1 MNNKNENSV
10 GNPPRPSLAKLK
22 KPRYYSHWLTATVL
36 SITLLS
42 SYQAWQLAVQDLEN
56 ERRLYFDFRVRQ
68 LVQSIEQR
76 LQTYEQMLYG
86 ARGLFAASGL
96 VERNEYREYVSAL
109 NLDQRFPGIQGVG
122 FSLWIPKTE
131 KDRHVAQMRKQ
142 GFADYDIHPVG
153 ERDFYSSII
162 YLEPF
167 SGRNLR
173 AFSYDMFSEPTRNLA
188 LSYARDNNSLGVTGK
203 VKLLQET
210 DKDVQAGFLMY
221 LPVYKKDVPHDTLE
235 QRSANL
241 LGWVYAPFRSKDL
254 MAGIGGEQE
263 SDLGLEIFNGDE
275 INEENRMYG
284 SPPPVSP
291 PPILTSKQHIV
302 LACHPWTLLIHA
314 EPNFQARVDQDKPLL
329 IAGSCVSLS
338 LLLSLLTW
346 QLVNSRS
353 RAMALAQTMT
363 SELRESENR
372 FRTMADSAPVLIWLS
387 GPNKLCYWFN
397 KVWLDF
403 TGRSIEQETGNGWVE
418 AVHPDDL
425 DFYLAQYIQHFEKRW
440 PFSVEFRLRRHDGEY
455 RWLLDTGIPRYD
467 DNGEFVG
474 YIGSCI
480 DITERRQV
488 RIDLQSSN
496 ADLSRFAEI
505 SAHHLMEPTRRFSS
519 FTQRLRHSLRAYPD
533 ASHNEEINTSLDY
546 LEQDAQRLLSLVR
559 DIQLYVTAD
568 QARDKIDHVN
578 AEAAVEAALHA
589 LADQIA
595 AAGAI
600 VSVGHLPNAYIDLP
614 RLIELFSLFLDN
626 ALRHGRPA
634 NPELNLQIEIGGVS
648 ELDVNRYYVRDNGA
662 GIDAEYRQ
670 RVFEIFERLNYR
682 DHEAGTGIGLSI
694 ARRIVTSCR
703 GKIWIDSTGQNGT
716 AVVFELPN
724 IEGNKHDG

>member
-1 MNNKNENSV
+1 MNNNHKISV
-10 GNPPRPSLAKLK
+10 GDPPRPSLS
-22 KPRYYSHWLTATVL
+22 KPRYYSHWLTAAVL
-36 SITLLS
+36 SITLLT
-42 SYQAWQLAVQDLEN
+42 SYEAWRIAAQDLEH

-122 FSLWIPKTE
+122 FSLWIPKIE
-131 KDRHVAQMRKQ
+131 KDRHVADMRKQ
-142 GFADYDIHPVG
+142 GFADYDIHPTG
-153 ERDFYSSII
+153 EREFYSSII

-173 AFSYDMFSEPTRNLA
+173 AFSYDMFSEPTRNRA

-210 DKDVQAGFLMY
+210 EQDVQAGFLMY
-221 LPVYKKDVPHDTLE
+221 LPVYKKDLPHDTLE
-235 QRSANL
+235 QRRANIM
-241 LGWVYAPFRSKDL
+241 GWVYAPFRTKDL

-263 SDLGLEIFNGDE
+263 GDLGLEIFDGDE
-275 INEENRMYG
+275 VNEENRMYG
-284 SPPPVSP
+284 SSPPASL
-291 PPILTSKQHIV
+291 PPILTSRQQIE
-302 LACHPWTLLIHA
+302 LAGHPWTLFIHA

-329 IAGSCVSLS
+329 IAGSSVSLS

-353 RAMALAQTMT
+353 RAMALAQNMT
-363 SELRESENR
+363 AELRESESR
-372 FRTMADSAPVLIWLS
+372 FRAMADSAPVMIWLS
-387 GPNKLCYWFN
+387 DTAKRYYWFN

-403 TGRSIEQETGNGWVE
+403 TGNSIDQEQGDNWTAGL
-418 AVHPDDL
+418 HPDDSDVCREHYSHCFDRQL
-425 DFYLAQYIQHFEKRW
+425 
-440 PFSVEFRLRRHDGEY
+440 PFSIEHRLKRHDGVY
-455 RWLLDTGIPRYD
+455 RWVLDTGIPRYD
-467 DNGEFVG
+467 VNGEFVG

-480 DITERRQV
+480 DITEPRQI
-488 RIDLQSSN
+488 RMALETSN

-505 SAHHLMEPTRRFSS
+505 SAHHLMEPTRRFTS
-519 FTQRLRHSLRAYPD
+519 FTQRLRSSLSAYPLVLAD
-533 ASHNEEINTSLDY
+533 EDVNASLCY

-559 DIQLYVTAD
+559 DIQLYITAD
-568 QARDKIDHVN
+568 QARDKISAAS
-578 AEAAVEAALHA
+578 AETAVETVLRNFADKIAAV
-589 LADQIA
+589 
-595 AAGAI
+595 GATVT
-600 VSVGHLPNAYIDLP
+600 VSRLPDAYIDLP

-626 ALRHGRPA
+626 ALIHGRPA
-634 NPELNLQIEIGGVS
+634 DPDLALKIEIGGVS
-648 ELDVNRYYVRDNGA
+648 EQNVSRYHVRDNGS
-662 GIDAEYRQ
+662 GIRAEYRH

-682 DHEAGTGIGLSI
+682 NSEAGTGIGLSI
-694 ARRIVTSCR
+694 ARRIVDSCG
-703 GKIWIDSTGQNGT
+703 GKIWIESTAQSGT

>member
-1 MNNKNENSV
+1 MNNNHEIAV
-10 GNPPRPSLAKLK
+10 GDPPHPSPT
-22 KPRYYSHWLTATVL
+22 KPRYYSHWLTAAVL
-36 SITLLS
+36 SITLLT
-42 SYQAWQLAVQDLEN
+42 SYEAWRIAAQDLEHD
-56 ERRLYFDFRVRQ
+56 RRLYFDFRVRQ

-76 LQTYEQMLYG
+76 LVTYEQMLYG

-96 VERNEYREYVSAL
+96 VQRNEYKEYVSAL

-122 FSLWIPKTE
+122 FSLWIPKIE
-131 KDRHVAQMRKQ
+131 KDRHVAELRKQ
-142 GFADYDIHPVG
+142 GFADYDIHPIG
-153 ERDFYSSII
+153 ERDFYTSII

-173 AFSYDMFSEPTRNLA
+173 AFSYDMFSEPTRNRA

-210 DKDVQAGFLMY
+210 EQDVQAGFLMY

-235 QRSANL
+235 QRRANL
-241 LGWVYAPFRSKDL
+241 LGWVYAPFRTSDL

-263 SDLGLEIFNGDE
+263 SDLGLEIFDGETLDE
-275 INEENRMYG
+275 ESRIYG
-284 SPPPVSP
+284 SAPPANIQPL
-291 PPILTSKQHIV
+291 LTSKQQIV

-314 EPNFQARVDQDKPLL
+314 EPNFQARVDQDKPAI
-329 IAGSCVSLS
+329 IAGSSVSLS

-353 RAMALAQTMT
+353 RALALAQTMT

-372 FRTMADSAPVLIWLS
+372 FRAMADSAPVLIWLS

-403 TGRSIEQETGNGWVE
+403 TGRSIEQETGNGWTE
-418 AVHPDDL
+418 TVHPDDL
-425 DFYLAQYIQHFEKRW
+425 EFCVNQYTQHFEKRQ
-440 PFSVEFRLRRHDGEY
+440 PFSIEYRIRRHDGEY
-455 RWLLDTGIPRYD
+455 RWLLDTGIPRYE
-467 DNGEFVG
+467 DNGEFLG

-480 DITERRQV
+480 DITEHRQI
-488 RIDLQSSN
+488 RIDLERSN

-519 FTQRLRHSLRAYPD
+519 FTQRLRHSLSAYPD
-533 ASHNEEINTSLDY
+533 TLRNEDINASLGY
-546 LEQDAQRLLSLVR
+546 LEQDAQRLISLVR
-559 DIQLYVTAD
+559 DIQRYVTAH
-568 QARDKIDHVN
+568 QARDKIDQVN
-578 AEAAVEAALHA
+578 AESAVEAALHA
-589 LADQIA
+589 LSEKIA
-595 AAGAI
+595 ATGAI

-626 ALRHGRPA
+626 SLRHGHPA
-634 NPELNLQIEIGGVS
+634 NPEQALQIEIGGVS
-648 ELDVNRYYVRDNGA
+648 ERDVNRYYVRDNGG
-662 GIDAEYRQ
+662 GIDAKYRQ
-670 RVFEIFERLNYR
+670 RVFEIFERLHYR
-682 DHEAGTGIGLSI
+682 DNETGTGIGLSI
-694 ARRIVTSCR
+694 AARIIDSCG
-703 GKIWIDSTGQNGT
+703 GKIWIESTAQSGT